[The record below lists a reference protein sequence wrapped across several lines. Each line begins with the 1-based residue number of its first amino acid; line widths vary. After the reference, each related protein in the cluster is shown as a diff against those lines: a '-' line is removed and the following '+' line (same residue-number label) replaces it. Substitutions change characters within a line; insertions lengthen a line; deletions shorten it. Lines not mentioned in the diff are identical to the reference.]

1 MVSIHRYGSYVPFFR
16 LQRSAIGSGRGERA
30 VASYDE
36 DSISM
41 AVEASREALRGAD
54 TQLDRLVFASV
65 SPPYAEKLNAATVH
79 AALDLPIATAAHD
92 STGSTRSGVA
102 ALGDALDA
110 AGGGRTTL
118 VAASDV
124 MVGAPGGARETG
136 SGDAAAAF
144 VVGPGDGAAK
154 LVGRA
159 SSTVEV
165 LDSWRTPSMQFAQ
178 QWEERF
184 GAEVFVPLFTE
195 TIGRALSDA
204 GLEPG
209 DISAAV
215 LDATNARVLRPLAKT
230 TGLSE
235 DSFVGADFAAE
246 VGRCGSAHAGLL
258 LASVLDQAK
267 PGDRVLVG
275 VCADGVDVLIF
286 EVQDGIE
293 AARPAHSVAQWRAA
307 KRDDLAYTSYLKWR
321 GILPFEPPRRPDP
334 ERPAAPPMRRAERWK
349 YAFVGSRCTACS
361 GVNLPP
367 QRVCVVCQAVDQ
379 TEDAPYADQ
388 PCRIATY
395 TIDRLAY
402 SLQPPIVAAVVDFAG
417 GGRLNCQLTDVD
429 PEGVGI
435 GDELEMTFRRFFTS
449 GGVHNYFWKAR
460 PQR

>member
-41 AVEASREALRGAD
+41 AVEASREALRGSASRV
-54 TQLDRLVFASV
+54 DRMVFASV
-65 SPPYAEKLNAATVH
+65 TAPYAEKLNAATIH
-79 AALDLPIATAAHD
+79 AALDLDRTISAQD
-92 STGSTRSGVA
+92 VGGSTRAGVA

-118 VAASDV
+118 IAASDV
-124 MVGAPGGARETG
+124 MVGAPGGARESG

-144 VVGPGDGAAK
+144 VVGPGDGVAK
-154 LVGRA
+154 LLGRA

-165 LDSWRTPSMQFAQ
+165 LDSWRTESMPFAQ

-184 GAEVFVPLFTE
+184 GAEVFVPLYTE
-195 TIGRALSDA
+195 TIGRALADA
-204 GLEPG
+204 GLEPE
-209 DISAAV
+209 DVTAV
-215 LDATNARVLRPLAKT
+215 VVDATNARVLRPLAKA
-230 TGLSE
+230 TGLSP
-235 DSFVGADFAAE
+235 DAFVGADFAAE

-258 LASVLDQAK
+258 LASVLDGAA

-286 EVQDGIE
+286 EVQEGIE
-293 AARPAHSVAQWRAA
+293 SARPSHSVADWRAA
-307 KRDDLAYTSYLKWR
+307 KHDDLAYTSYLKWR

-334 ERPAAPPMRRAERWK
+334 ERPAAPPMLRAERWK
-349 YAFVGSRCTACS
+349 YAFVGSRCTACQ

-367 QRVCVVCQAVDQ
+367 QRVCVACQAVDQ
-379 TEDAPYADQ
+379 MEDAPYADQ

-429 PEGVGI
+429 PESVGI

>member
-41 AVEASREALRGAD
+41 AVEASREALRGSN
-54 TQLDRLVFASV
+54 TSLDRVVFASV
-65 SPPYAEKLNAATVH
+65 TPPYAEKLNAATLH
-79 AALDLPIATAAHD
+79 AALDLDVSTAAQD
-92 STGSTRSGVA
+92 AGGSTRAGVA

-124 MVGAPGGARETG
+124 MVGAPGGARESS

-144 VVGPGDGAAK
+144 VVGPGEGAAK

-165 LDSWRTPSMQFAQ
+165 LDSWRTESMQFAQ

-184 GAEVFVPLFTE
+184 GAEVFVPLYSE
-195 TIGRALSDA
+195 TIQRALADA

-209 DISAAV
+209 DLSAAV

-230 TGLSE
+230 TGIAPDAL
-235 DSFVGADFAAE
+235 VGADFAAE
-246 VGRCGSAHAGLL
+246 IGRCGSSHAGLL
-258 LASVLDQAK
+258 LASVLDDAK

-275 VCADGVDVLIF
+275 VCADGVDVLVF
-286 EVQDGIE
+286 EVTDGIE

-334 ERPAAPPMRRAERWK
+334 ERPAAPPMLRAERWK
-349 YAFVGSRCTACS
+349 YAFVGSKCTACG

-379 TEDAPYADQ
+379 MEDAPYADQ

-429 PEGVGI
+429 PESVGI